1 MQEYCMIEIAFDN
14 LELVK
19 ELVNVLLGQKLIA
32 SAHVIESDSTWLW
45 HGAKEQAHE
54 YLLQV
59 KTKKKNQSLI
69 YDIVKEKHNYD
80 IFELAVYDISSVSN
94 DYLKLLDEE
103 II

>member
-1 MQEYCMIEIAFDN
+1 MPEYCMIEIAFDN
-14 LELVK
+14 LELLN
-19 ELVNVLLGQKLIA
+19 ELVKDLLSQKLIA
-32 SAHVIESDSTWLW
+32 SAHVIESASSWLW

-59 KTKKKNQSLI
+59 KTKKKNQLLI

-80 IFELAVYDISSVSN
+80 IFEFAVYDISSVSN
-94 DYLKLLDEE
+94 DYLKWLDNE

>member
-1 MQEYCMIEIAFDN
+1 MPEYCMIEIAFDN
-14 LELVK
+14 LELLN
-19 ELVNVLLGQKLIA
+19 ELVKDLLSQKLIA
-32 SAHVIESDSTWLW
+32 SAHVIESASSWLW

-80 IFELAVYDISSVSN
+80 IFEFAVYDISSVSN
-94 DYLKLLDEE
+94 DYLKWLDNE

>member
-1 MQEYCMIEIAFDN
+1 MPEYCMIEIAFDN
-14 LELVK
+14 LELLN
-19 ELVNVLLGQKLIA
+19 ELVKALLSQKLIA
-32 SAHVIESDSTWLW
+32 SAHVIESASSWLW

-80 IFELAVYDISSVSN
+80 IFELVVYDISSVSN
-94 DYLKLLDEE
+94 DYLKWLDEE

>member
-54 YLLQV
+54 YLL
-59 KTKKKNQSLI
+59 
-69 YDIVKEKHNYD
+69 
-80 IFELAVYDISSVSN
+80 
-94 DYLKLLDEE
+94 
-103 II
+103 